1 MEVKFIEPQGYCNG
15 VKRAINLIKEAIN
28 DPTIKRPI
36 YLLGPIIHN
45 KYANLELTNL
55 GVILLDNKTR
65 LDMLDEIES
74 GSVVISAHGVSQ
86 NVYQKALDKGL
97 NIIDTTCPYVNLIH
111 KNVLSHLPDYK
122 ILYVGT
128 KNHPECEGILDL
140 NKDIILITSP
150 NDLENIDICEDKIY
164 VTCQT
169 TLSHNFVDEIYLK
182 IKDKYP
188 QAIFDEKICSA
199 TTQRQNAVINQE
211 KVDLC
216 IVVGD
221 KTSSNSKKLVEVCEN
236 KAKIKAYLVENKND
250 INDDWLIGVNSV
262 SITSGASTPDFI
274 TQEVITYLKEK

>member
-28 DPTIKRPI
+28 DPTVKRPI

-45 KYANLELTNL
+45 KHANLELTNL
-55 GVILLDNKTR
+55 GVILLQNKTR

-74 GSVVISAHGVSQ
+74 GSVVISAHGASQ

-97 NIIDTTCPYVNLIH
+97 HIIDTTCPYVNLIH
-111 KNVLSHLPDYK
+111 KNVLSRLNDYK

-128 KNHPECEGILDL
+128 KNHPECEGVLGLDK
-140 NKDIILITSP
+140 NITLITST
-150 NDLENIDICEDKIY
+150 NDLENIDICNDNIY

-169 TLSHNFVDEIYLK
+169 TLNHSFVDEIYFK
-182 IKDKYP
+182 IKEKYP
-188 QAIFDEKICSA
+188 NAIFDEKICSA

-216 IVVGD
+216 FVVGD
-221 KTSSNSKKLVEVCEN
+221 FTSSNSKKLLEVCE
-236 KAKIKAYLVENKND
+236 KQAKIKAYLVEDKND

-262 SITSGASTPDFI
+262 SVTSGASTPDFI
-274 TQEVITYLKEK
+274 TQEVISYLKEK

>member
-1 MEVKFIEPQGYCNG
+1 M
-15 VKRAINLIKEAIN
+15 
-28 DPTIKRPI
+28 
-36 YLLGPIIHN
+36 
-45 KYANLELTNL
+45 
-55 GVILLDNKTR
+55 
-65 LDMLDEIES
+65 
-74 GSVVISAHGVSQ
+74 
-86 NVYQKALDKGL
+86 
-97 NIIDTTCPYVNLIH
+97 
-111 KNVLSHLPDYK
+111 
-122 ILYVGT
+122 
-128 KNHPECEGILDL
+128 
-140 NKDIILITSP
+140 
-150 NDLENIDICEDKIY
+150 
-164 VTCQT
+164 
-169 TLSHNFVDEIYLK
+169 DEIYLK